1 MCTCMFMCTEYSGMH
16 FRRIN
21 LKCGSQESISYCSC
35 LLIRELL
42 KTMSKILIH
51 IQKMLILPNS
61 NDYVHV
67 YFMQMESEEGGEK
80 IKSVDC
86 EEGKKTY

>member
-1 MCTCMFMCTEYSGMH
+1 
-16 FRRIN
+16 
-21 LKCGSQESISYCSC
+21 
-35 LLIRELL
+35 
-42 KTMSKILIH
+42 
-51 IQKMLILPNS
+51 MLILPNS

-86 EEGKKTY
+86 EEKEKAYWPLWVTRNMGHGD